1 MNELAMLVH
10 PARQEPL
17 GRVLL
22 EAAASGVAIVATDMG
37 GTPEIFPPSLSAA
50 RLVPPDDV
58 EALAEA
64 ILTVAGDPALRAQ
77 LSVAARHRA
86 ETAFDHRQAT
96 ANLVRH
102 YRELTY

>member
-1 MNELAMLVH
+1 MLVH

-22 EAAASGVAIVATDMG
+22 EAAASGVAIVATDVG
-37 GTPEIFPPSLSAA
+37 GTPEIFPPSSGAA
-50 RLVPPDDV
+50 RLVAPDDA

-64 ILTVAGDPALRAQ
+64 ILAVAGDPALRAQ
-77 LSVAARHRA
+77 LSAAARRRA
-86 ETAFDHRQAT
+86 EAAFDHRQAT

-102 YRELTY
+102 YRAI